1 MDKVHISK
9 FHIYADQEFADKTIG
24 KRVSGVA
31 NIDFNFSTEREAELF
46 HKCLEIA
53 LAGAEELETHD
64 IILTT
69 CLPVDPIEDGGEGL
83 FWGFTASVDYTAMGT
98 FNERMRHIK
107 YEKSTNDTYNVYV
120 VVNE

>member
-9 FHIYADQEFADKTIG
+9 FNIYTDYVEKSVR

-31 NIDFNFSTEREAELF
+31 NIDFNFSTEREAEMF
-46 HKCLEIA
+46 HNCLEIA
-53 LAGAEELETHD
+53 LAGAEEVKTND

-98 FNERMRHIK
+98 FMERMRRIK

-120 VVNE
+120 VTNE

>member
-9 FHIYADQEFADKTIG
+9 FHIYADQEFADKDIG

-31 NIDFNFSTEREAELF
+31 NMDFNFSTKREAELF
-46 HKCLEIA
+46 HNCLEIA
-53 LAGAEELETHD
+53 LAGAEELKSND
-64 IILTT
+64 IIVTA

-83 FWGFTASVDYTAMGT
+83 FWGFTVSVDYTAMGT
-98 FNERMRHIK
+98 FSERMRRIK

>member
-9 FHIYADQEFADKTIG
+9 FHIYADQEFADKSIG
-24 KRVSGVA
+24 RRVSGVA
-31 NIDFNFSTEREAELF
+31 NMDFNFSTEREAEMF
-46 HKCLEIA
+46 HECVETA
-53 LAGAEELETHD
+53 LAEAEELKTND
-64 IILTT
+64 IIITA

-83 FWGFTASVDYTAMGT
+83 FWGFTVSVDYTAMGT
-98 FNERMRHIK
+98 FSERMRRIK